1 MKRNRV
7 YFGIMILA
15 LVIVIVWASY
25 SMLNVGKSEETYS
38 VSVIVNDSNNDRW
51 IALRQGL
58 QQAAG
63 DCNIDL
69 NYVSTGEIQS
79 VEEQMA
85 LVNRELDNGAEGIIV
100 QMISSE
106 EGCQPLEEI
115 TSRAAV
121 VLLES
126 DAEPE
131 DLFTLT
137 SPDNYEMGMALVE
150 AIKQDLGTGVSGK
163 TVGIV
168 CGNQSQLAMEQRLA
182 GVQEGLAEAQVNVLW
197 IVEEIAEQGSGTEIM
212 SGMET
217 PDIIIALENEG
228 TERVVD
234 QLMVGADD
242 GKNCLLYG
250 VGCSEKAVYYLDKG
264 IIQTLVVPN
273 EFNMGYLSME
283 TIAEQLQ
290 YHLSEAKDSQVDYLV
305 INRDNLYDEDNQK
318 ILFPIVQ

>member
-1 MKRNRV
+1 MRRNKF
-7 YFGIMILA
+7 YFGILILIL
-15 LVIVIVWASY
+15 LVVIVWASY
-25 SMLNVGKSEETYS
+25 SMLNVGKSEESYS

-58 QQAAG
+58 EQAAG
-63 DCNIDL
+63 DYNINL

-85 LVNRELDNGAEGIIV
+85 LVNRELDNGAEGIII
-100 QMISSE
+100 QTIDSE
-106 EGCQPLEEI
+106 EGCKQLEEI
-115 TSRAAV
+115 SSRAAV

-126 DAEPE
+126 DAVPE
-131 DLFTLT
+131 DLFTLS
-137 SPDNYEMGMALVE
+137 SPDNYAMGMALVN
-150 AIKQDLGTGVSGK
+150 AIKQDMGTGLSGK

-168 CGNQSQLAMEQRLA
+168 CGDQNQLAMEQRLS
-182 GVQEGLAEAQVNVLW
+182 GVQEGLAEEQVQVLW
-197 IVEEIAEQGSGTEIM
+197 IVEEIAKQGSGSVVM

-217 PDIIIALENEG
+217 PDIVIALENEG
-228 TERVVD
+228 TERTVD
-234 QLMVGADD
+234 YLATDAGWD
-242 GKNCLLYG
+242 CLLYS

-264 IIQTLVVPN
+264 MIQTLVVPN

-283 TIAEQLQ
+283 TIAEQLG
-290 YHLSEAKDSQVDYLV
+290 YHLSEAEDSQVDYLV

>member
-1 MKRNRV
+1 MRRNKF
-7 YFGIMILA
+7 YFGILILIL
-15 LVIVIVWASY
+15 LVVIVWASY
-25 SMLNVGKSEETYS
+25 SMLNVGKSEESYS

-58 QQAAG
+58 EQAAG
-63 DCNIDL
+63 DYNINL

-85 LVNRELDNGAEGIIV
+85 LVNRELDNGAEGIII
-100 QMISSE
+100 QTIDSE
-106 EGCQPLEEI
+106 EGCKQLEEI
-115 TSRAAV
+115 SSRAAV

-126 DAEPE
+126 DAVPE
-131 DLFTLT
+131 DLFTLS
-137 SPDNYEMGMALVE
+137 SPDNYAMGMALVN
-150 AIKQDLGTGVSGK
+150 AIKQDMGTGLSGK

-168 CGNQSQLAMEQRLA
+168 CGDQNQLAMEQRLS
-182 GVQEGLAEAQVNVLW
+182 GVQEGLAEEQVQVLW
-197 IVEEIAEQGSGTEIM
+197 IVEEIAKQGSGSVVM

-217 PDIIIALENEG
+217 PDIVIALENEG
-228 TERVVD
+228 TERTVD
-234 QLMVGADD
+234 YLATDAGWD
-242 GKNCLLYG
+242 CLLYG

-264 IIQTLVVPN
+264 MIQTLVVPN

-283 TIAEQLQ
+283 TIAEQLG
-290 YHLSEAKDSQVDYLV
+290 YHLSEAEDSQVDYLV

>member
-1 MKRNRV
+1 MRRNKF
-7 YFGIMILA
+7 YFGILILIL
-15 LVIVIVWASY
+15 LVVIGWASY
-25 SMLNVGKSEETYS
+25 SMLNVGKSEESYS

-58 QQAAG
+58 EQAAG
-63 DCNIDL
+63 DYNINL

-85 LVNRELDNGAEGIIV
+85 LVNRELDNGAEGIII
-100 QMISSE
+100 QTIDSE
-106 EGCQPLEEI
+106 EGCKQLEEI
-115 TSRAAV
+115 SSRAAV

-126 DAEPE
+126 DAVPE
-131 DLFTLT
+131 DLFTLS
-137 SPDNYEMGMALVE
+137 SPDNYAMGMALAE
-150 AIKQDLGTGVSGK
+150 AIKQDLGIGISGK

-168 CGNQSQLAMEQRLA
+168 SGNQSQLAMEQRLA
-182 GVQEGLAEAQVNVLW
+182 GVQEGLAEAKVNVLW

-242 GKNCLLYG
+242 GENCLLYG
-250 VGCSEKAVYYLDKG
+250 VGCSEKVVYYLDKG